1 MGSVVGDV
9 KPEMVKPIW
18 PEPVIPLTEI
28 MSVEPLTRPQVPLKL
43 TKELQ
48 TRLLMVNDFA
58 MATRYSVGVVD
69 WLGVMDIIRD

>member
-1 MGSVVGDV
+1 MVGDV

-28 MSVEPLTRPQVPLKL
+28 VSVEPITKPQVPLKL

-48 TRLLMVNDFA
+48 SRLLMVNDLA
-58 MATRYSVGVVD
+58 MATRYSVGVVY
-69 WLGVMDIIRD
+69 WLGVMDSMRD